1 MATFSREYKRST
13 ATSSVAICSAGA
25 NDFDQLCELYRRSV
39 GCNPHGFIQ
48 DLAFHG
54 GLAEKISSWR
64 KAGGDFL
71 VAIGRDKVVG
81 LGGLAPQTARSA
93 ELCKLHVDPRWQR
106 RGIGRLIAIDLVERA
121 RRAGF
126 SEIELHVTVTQ
137 TAAIALYLSLG
148 FRETSR
154 KLFTTVVFGAVV
166 SFDTI
171 YMTLIL

>member
-1 MATFSREYKRST
+1 LAILSREYGRST
-13 ATSSVAICSAGA
+13 AKSGVAICSAGA
-25 NDFDQLCELYRRSV
+25 NDFDQICELYRRSI
-39 GCNPHGFIQ
+39 GRNPHGFIQ
-48 DLAFHG
+48 DLTFHG
-54 GLAEKISSWR
+54 CLTEKISTWR

-81 LGGLAPQTARSA
+81 IGGLAPQTARSA

-106 RGIGRLIAIDLVERA
+106 RGIGRLIAIELVESA

-137 TAAIALYLSLG
+137 AAAVALYRRLG

-171 YMTLIL
+171 YMTFII

>member
-1 MATFSREYKRST
+1 LDTFPQEYGLST
-13 ATSSVAICSAGA
+13 AKSDVTIRSAGA
-25 NDFDQLCELYRRSV
+25 NDFEQLCELYRHSIR
-39 GCNPHGFIQ
+39 CNTLGFIQ
-48 DLAFHG
+48 DFAFHG
-54 GLAEKISSWR
+54 CLAEKMSTWR

-93 ELCKLHVDPRWQR
+93 ELCKLHVDPRWYR
-106 RGIGRLIAIDLVERA
+106 RGIGRLIAIELVEHA

-126 SEIELHVTVTQ
+126 SEVELHVTATQ
-137 TAAIALYLSLG
+137 TAAIALYWSLG

-154 KLFTTVVFGAVV
+154 KLFTTVVFGAVA
-166 SFDTI
+166 SFDTL